1 MIIIIL
7 ILFHLAFDFS
17 WNATTTTAATTTTT
31 TPAPGTVFTAIASG
45 VFTNPAIW
53 SVGVAPIGVCS
64 IVIPAG
70 FTITLRTDV
79 LDVEV
84 TTLTIG
90 GTLVLISSGG
100 FAFQYAISIIVES
113 TGTFQEE
120 TTLGFLYL
128 RFGSLFILH
137 PGATYFGQ
145 DTEAYTYTSLP
156 ASNSVDESFTFG
168 SYRGGP
174 FTFTVLSTGSI
185 QEFSYVTFVAGTT
198 GEFSVE
204 STWLG
209 GLVPSVDLCSSV
221 GGCGLF
227 VASGCSLSTS
237 SFNGQL
243 NINFQSIT
251 VDADATLQLGT
262 SGSSAGFSFAFAFT
276 FSISGKLQFVSTSGS
291 VLLPFGSIFNFLSS
305 ASFISTNS
313 FEIRIYNGIAGN
325 TGSLLITASASFI
338 GPYYAQISVS
348 GGITTDTNRK

>member
-1 MIIIIL
+1 MIIIVL
-7 ILFHLAFDFS
+7 ILFCLAFDFS

-31 TPAPGTVFTAIASG
+31 TPAPGTVFTVIASG

-53 SVGVAPIGVCS
+53 SVGVVPTGICS
-64 IVIPAG
+64 IVIPTG
-70 FTITLRTDV
+70 FKVTFSDNVISAQ
-79 LDVEV
+79 V

-90 GTLVLISSGG
+90 GTLVLTSVGG
-100 FAFQYAISIIVES
+100 LAFQYAVNIIVQS
-113 TGTFQEE
+113 GGTFQDS
-120 TTLGFLYL
+120 TGLGFLY
-128 RFGSLFILH
+128 FAYGSVFTLY
-137 PGATYFGQ
+137 PGAIFYGSS
-145 DTEAYTYTSLP
+145 TEVFTYTSLP
-156 ASNSVDESFTFG
+156 ASDSVGESFTFG

-174 FTFTVLSTGSI
+174 FTFAVLSTGSI